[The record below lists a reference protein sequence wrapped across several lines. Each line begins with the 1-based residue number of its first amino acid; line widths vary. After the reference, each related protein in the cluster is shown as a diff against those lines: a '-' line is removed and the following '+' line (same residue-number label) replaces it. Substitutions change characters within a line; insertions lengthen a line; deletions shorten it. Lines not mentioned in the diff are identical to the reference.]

1 VGGLDTPRG
10 LPVEVLES
18 KLFLPAVRP
27 GVVPRPGLLASLRSA
42 RGTPTVAVVAPA
54 GYGKT
59 TLLVL
64 WAEADDRP
72 FAWLSLDPHD
82 NDPVVLLTHLAVAL
96 DRVSPLP
103 AETLDALRSPG
114 SSVQAT
120 VVPRLGAVLA
130 QSPRPLVL
138 VVDDVHHL
146 RDGAAL
152 DALVT
157 LAGHARGTTQIAL
170 AGRGMPV
177 PLARLRAQGRVVDLG
192 TEDLAF
198 SPGAARSLLRAAG
211 AELPDDEVAALARR
225 TEGWAAGLYLA
236 ARAHTGSRR
245 PGTDGGDR
253 LAGEYLQSE
262 LLSGLAPQ
270 DLTFLT
276 RTSVLDRLSG
286 ALCDAVLDRSG
297 SAAELERLQGDN
309 LFLVPLDGQ
318 GTWYRYHSIFRDL
331 LRARLD
337 RTGRDEAAGLLQR
350 AAVWCEADGQPEAA
364 LHYAQ
369 EAGDVDRV
377 ARIAITLGQPMYAAG
392 RSATLMDWFAW
403 VDERGAVERHPA
415 MAALAAYLCALTGR
429 PAAAE
434 RWADLAERCADR
446 LPAGDGPERFGMW
459 LTATRVTMCRRGP
472 EQMRRDLEEAGRL
485 PGAGSAADVDYPL
498 RLLQSGVAH
507 LLLGDDEGAA
517 AWFDD
522 ATEIVDGTRRA
533 PLLTAVLAYRALLR
547 LRQGDWHAAEA
558 LVEQAL
564 SVIRREHTESH
575 VTSALVFALAARVAL
590 HRRDTAQ
597 ARARLGE
604 AQRLRPLLSHALPWA
619 AVEAL
624 LEMAEVAIGLGD
636 SGGARVFVCDAEA
649 VLRRRPDLGVLGK
662 RTDEVRARL
671 GSLQAASAGTATLTT
686 AELRVLPL
694 LLTHLTLEG
703 IAGRLSLSRHTVKAQ
718 VWSAYRKLGV
728 HTRGDAVA
736 RAQELGLLE
745 T

>member
-1 VGGLDTPRG
+1 M
-10 LPVEVLES
+10 
-18 KLFLPAVRP
+18 PAVRP
-27 GVVPRPGLLASLRSA
+27 GVVPRPELLARLRGA
-42 RGTPTVAVVAPA
+42 RGTPVVAVVAPA

-64 WAEADDRP
+64 WAEADDRS
-72 FAWLSLDPHD
+72 FAWVSLDPHD

-96 DRVSPLP
+96 DRVDPLP
-103 AETLDALRSPG
+103 AGTLDALRSPG

-130 QSPRPLVL
+130 RPPRPLVL

-157 LAGHARGTTQIAL
+157 LAGHAGAMTQVAL

-177 PLARLRAQGRVVDLG
+177 PLARLRAQGRVLDIGVDG
-192 TEDLAF
+192 LAF
-198 SPGAARSLLRAAG
+198 SGGAARSLLRAAG
-211 AELPDDEVAALARR
+211 ADLPDEEVAALARR

-236 ARAHTGSRR
+236 ARARTASRR
-245 PGTDGGDR
+245 PGTDGGER
-253 LAGEYLQSE
+253 LAGEYLQAE
-262 LLSGLAPQ
+262 LLTGLAPQ
-270 DLTFLT
+270 DLDFLT

-318 GTWYRYHSIFRDL
+318 GTWYRYHPILRDL

-337 RTGRDEAAGLLQR
+337 RTGGDAAGLLRR
-350 AAVWCEADGQPEAA
+350 AAAWCEDDGRPEAA

-377 ARIAITLGQPMYAAG
+377 ARIAIARGQPMYAAG

-403 VDERGAVERHPA
+403 VDERGGVPRHPA
-415 MAALAAYLCALTGR
+415 MAALAAYVCALTGR
-429 PAAAE
+429 PAAAD
-434 RWADLAERCADR
+434 RWADLAERWAGRPPPAD
-446 LPAGDGPERFGMW
+446 DPERSGMW
-459 LTATRVTMCRRGP
+459 LTAARVVMCRRGP

-498 RLLQSGVAH
+498 RLFLSGVAA

-522 ATEIVDGTRRA
+522 AIEIVDETQRP
-533 PLLTAVLAYRALLR
+533 PLFTAALAHRALLR
-547 LRQGDWHAAEA
+547 LRQGDWRGAEELLERA
-558 LVEQAL
+558 R
-564 SVIRREHTESH
+564 SVVRRAHTESH
-575 VTSALVFALAARVAL
+575 VTSIFVFALAARVAL

-604 AQRLRPLLSHALPWA
+604 AQRLRPLLSHAVPWA
-619 AVEAL
+619 AVEEL
-624 LEMAEVAIGLGD
+624 LEMAEVALGLGD
-636 SGGARVFVCDAEA
+636 TGGARLLVRDAEA

-662 RTDEVRARL
+662 RTDEVRGRL
-671 GSLQAASAGTATLTT
+671 ESLQSASVGTATLTT

-703 IAGRLSLSRHTVKAQ
+703 IADRLSLSRHTVKAQ
-718 VWSAYRKLGV
+718 VWSAYGKLGV
-728 HTRGDAVA
+728 HTRADAVTRA
-736 RAQELGLLE
+736 RELGLLE
-745 T
+745 S